1 MPQKTPLVLLP
12 GLLLDARLWRH
23 QVSALAGI
31 AEIAVGDLSR
41 GESMAELAAQVL
53 AAAPERFALAGLS
66 MGGYVALE
74 IMRRAPGRVTR
85 LALLDTSAR
94 PDSPARRR
102 RREDLLRLA
111 ARGRFQG
118 VTPRLLPYYLHPDR
132 LDDAA
137 ITGAVM
143 EMSQSL
149 GRDVFLRQTRAI
161 MARGDYREGLSAIAC
176 PTLVLCGRE
185 DQATPVEHAL
195 EMAQAIPSA
204 DLVVLGRCG
213 HLAPLERPR
222 MVSEQLRMWLKREA
236 NDTP

>member
-1 MPQKTPLVLLP
+1 MTQKPPLVLLP

-23 QVSALAGI
+23 QITALGASARISVGDTTRAETMVGI
-31 AEIAVGDLSR
+31 ADR
-41 GESMAELAAQVL
+41 VL
-53 AAAPERFALAGLS
+53 DEAPERFALAGLS

-74 IMRRAPGRVTR
+74 IMRRAPERVSR

-94 PDSPARRR
+94 PDGDDRRQ

-118 VTPRLLPYYLHPDR
+118 VTPRLIPFYLHPDN
-132 LDDAA
+132 LEDAT
-137 ITGAVM
+137 ITDSVM

-161 MARGDYREGLSAIAC
+161 MARGDYRGRLAAIAC

-185 DQATPVEHAL
+185 DQVTPPDHSI
-195 EMAQAIPSA
+195 EMANAIPRA
-204 DLVVLGRCG
+204 DLVVLGHCG
-213 HLAPLERPR
+213 HLAPLERPEA
-222 MVSEQLRMWLKREA
+222 VTAQLRAWLEM
-236 NDTP
+236 